1 MRQRSL
7 RVAAGFKFGQ
17 RFVAFLTGALPRD
30 YLAQLVLHLLVNL
43 SVAADSSSHT
53 TTHRAELGPE
63 PEFCFLSLKVANM
76 TRGKYMT
83 LSPEMRWLG
92 PYSRSG
98 TSAAAKTSGLGYCD
112 LRPASGSGG
121 KRGKLK

>member
-7 RVAAGFKFGQ
+7 RVAAGLKFCQ

-53 TTHRAELGPE
+53 ITHRAEPE
-63 PEFCFLSLKVANM
+63 PEFCFLSLKVENM
-76 TRGKYMT
+76 TRRKYMT
-83 LSPEMRWLG
+83 LSPEMRWFA

-98 TSAAAKTSGLGYCD
+98 TSAAAWARCPEEDIDALKVGLTVPD
-112 LRPASGSGG
+112 L
-121 KRGKLK
+121 